1 MRLLVSNPDTLGDLV
16 LRQPMYRALLDAGHE
31 LTLVVRPA
39 VAPLVRHVAPGA
51 GVLELPYEVYADD
64 IASRWDRFGELFDK
78 ARASNPDALV
88 VAPYRW
94 TAFDERLSEELPE
107 RVKRFGL
114 SGHLYRGDPHNG
126 EAPASRMRP
135 FDGVAHV
142 CEDSAEVEKNAAL
155 ASLILGESDRKS
167 LPHPRLEIGQA
178 ERDRAA
184 QILSELGLDAGDYWV
199 ACVTGT
205 AHVSLKAWRRENW
218 AETLQR
224 WAAVR
229 GRKFLFVGLASE
241 AADASAVREAMG
253 EVGAAHTRVW
263 MPPGGTIDELLGL
276 TALSAGYVGHDTG
289 PMHVAAALGKPV
301 LAVFGGG
308 HKLRFQPAVA
318 PSVTVTMGVS
328 CRGCQW
334 VCSFA
339 ESHCVKA
346 VPVDDVMAAADD
358 LESGRVSEREARVL
372 DPSPELQAQMIR
384 ESNRIAQER
393 LRAAS
398 ELSRQLEGVH
408 TDWRRDV
415 ERLRGESDERGRQL
429 ESVVAEQREAIA
441 RAHGELGDQLRE
453 KESVIRRQDEQ
464 LREKDS
470 MIREQDEHLRKKETA
485 LAAQLAELE
494 ARNDALHRTSDA
506 AEQLRSELA
515 SAGEQNARLG
525 AEIHARAGELVRL
538 QADFDQKSRE
548 AAELA
553 ATIASQRG
561 EIEQLRA
568 DLGATRDQ
576 VAKSS
581 AESLDALKKQSDEL
595 ARLREQLQAIDT
607 RVRSMERVRPP
618 RRPLKQVIVEAIIGP
633 QHYYPPPPKPLPGIT
648 VVTVTHNDAATVRDT
663 VESVIGQTH
672 AHVQYVVVDRGS
684 TDSTRAILDEY
695 RDRIDK
701 IVDEPATTSPSDAL
715 IKAYNLATYDVLGKI
730 EAGDVF
736 EPGGLTRV
744 AEYFRDHPAYKAA
757 VFGEAV
763 SANGW
768 RLPAAPTETPD
779 VVRLLALGPDARP
792 GVFVTTNGY
801 KVLRGLT
808 PERGLAAEWEFWLR
822 LDRRYGI
829 RASTAHVR
837 TTRPRTKAA
846 SHDPTTVEAYA
857 KARELFEASFGPLGR
872 VRRAVLH
879 WLNRYED
886 AIRRSAPPRLFYPVE
901 FAADSRPLPAGAT
914 PARVPADQPVSPITG
929 RMPDRLLFSTRDTIG
944 HDDAISYVYYDKIGD
959 VAMVYPPLDLAKLRA
974 IYEAD
979 QRRPQKVTP
988 PDPSRRSPY
997 AGYRGEGKFAR
1008 LLGRVRSPYW
1018 SFTRPN
1024 FGDTSVDELQNHLD
1038 GPHPR
1043 RGMEVRFLN
1052 LGCFEGGVLD
1062 ELNQLTDWS
1071 LAGTETNPDAAKVA
1085 RSKGHTVWESNAE
1098 DAAFVLPDDQ
1108 QFDVIYLG
1116 GLLEHLENPL
1126 LVLRRL
1132 RQILAPGGRIVVDTP
1147 NLDSKL
1153 LELFGPTWSQWQAP
1167 YHRTLVGRRGL
1178 RKLAR
1183 RGSFR
1188 IERLQTRTHPL
1199 AAVKSVQL
1207 NELGLG
1213 ATVPDT
1219 AEFPPAVA
1227 SRGVLLTGWARLL
1240 WDWRGK
1246 GDTLYAVLRAE

>member
-31 LTLVVRPA
+31 LTLIVRPA

-51 GVLELPYEVYADD
+51 AVLELPYEAYAND
-64 IASRWDRFGELFDK
+64 IAERWDRFGELFDK
-78 ARASNPDALV
+78 ARASNPNALV
-88 VAPYRW
+88 IAPYRW
-94 TAFDERLSEELPE
+94 TAFDERLSEELPDD
-107 RVKRFGL
+107 VKRFGL

-126 EAPASRMRP
+126 AAPASRMRA
-135 FDGVAHV
+135 FDAVARV
-142 CEDSAEVEKNAAL
+142 CEDSPEVEKNAAL
-155 ASLILGESDRKS
+155 SWLILGEQDRKS
-167 LPHPRLEIGQA
+167 PSPSLPYPRLEIGQA

-184 QILSELGLDAGDYWV
+184 QILSEVGLAPDEYWV

-224 WAAVR
+224 WAGNR

-241 AADASAVREAMG
+241 AGDAKAVRELMG
-253 EVGAAHTRVW
+253 DVGASHTRVW

-289 PMHVAAALGKPV
+289 PMHVAAALGKQV

-308 HKLRFQPAVA
+308 HKLRFQPAAV

-334 VCSFA
+334 MCSFA

-346 VPVDDVMAAADD
+346 VPVDEVMDAADD
-358 LESGRVSEREARVL
+358 LESGRVTEREARVL
-372 DPSPELQAQMIR
+372 DPSPELLAQMIR
-384 ESNRIAQER
+384 ESNRVAQER

-408 TDWRRDV
+408 VDWRRDV
-415 ERLRGESDERGRQL
+415 ERLRSQSDERGRQL

-441 RAHGELGDQLRE
+441 KAHDELGSQLRE
-453 KESVIRRQDEQ
+453 KES
-464 LREKDS
+464 
-470 MIREQDEHLRKKETA
+470 MIREQDKHLREKDGALREKEAA
-485 LAAQLAELE
+485 LATQLAELN
-494 ARNDALHRTSDA
+494 ARGDALHRTTEA
-506 AEQLRSELA
+506 ADRLREELRS
-515 SAGEQNARLG
+515 AGDQNTKLG
-525 AEIHARAGELVRL
+525 AELHAKAGELVRL

-553 ATIASQRG
+553 ATITSQRG
-561 EIEQLRA
+561 ELEQLRA
-568 DLGATRDQ
+568 DLGATREQ
-576 VAKSS
+576 VAKSNAETLES
-581 AESLDALKKQSDEL
+581 AKKQSEEIG
-595 ARLREQLQAIDT
+595 RLREQLQAIDT

-618 RRPLKQVIVEAIIGP
+618 RRPLKQVIVEANIGP
-633 QHYYPPPPKPLPGIT
+633 QHYYPRPPKPLPGIT
-648 VVTVTHNDAATVRDT
+648 IVTVTHNDAATIRDT

-701 IVDEPATTSPSDAL
+701 IVDEPATTSATDAL
-715 IKAYNLATYDVLGKI
+715 IKAYNLALYDVLGQLD
-730 EAGDVF
+730 AGDVY

-744 AEYFRDHPAYKAA
+744 AEYFRDHPTYKAA
-757 VFGEAV
+757 VFGEAILDG
-763 SANGW
+763 GW
-768 RLPAAPTETPD
+768 RLPVPPTQTPD
-779 VVRLLALGPDARP
+779 VVELLAQGAGARP

-801 KVLRGLT
+801 KALRGLT

-829 RASTAHVR
+829 HASTAHVR
-837 TTRPRTKAA
+837 TVRPRTKPE
-846 SHDPTTVEAYA
+846 SHDSSTNEAYQH
-857 KARELFEASFGPLGR
+857 AREMFEASFGPLGR
-872 VRRAVLH
+872 MRRAVLH

-886 AIRRSAPPRLFYPVE
+886 VIRRSAPPRRFYPVD
-901 FAADSRPLPAGAT
+901 FAADSKPLPSGTA
-914 PARVPADQPVSPITG
+914 PARVPANQPVSPITG
-929 RMPDRLLFSTRDTIG
+929 RMPDRLLFSTRDTLG
-944 HDDAISYVYYDKIGD
+944 HDDAISYVYYDEAGD
-959 VAMVYPPLDLAKLRA
+959 VATVYPPLDLAKLRA

-988 PDPSRRSPY
+988 PGPSRRSPY
-997 AGYRGEGKFAR
+997 AGYRGDGKLAR
-1008 LLGRVRSPYW
+1008 LLGRLRSPYW
-1018 SFTRPN
+1018 WFARPN
-1024 FGDTSVDELQNHLD
+1024 FGDTSVDELLNLLD
-1038 GPHPR
+1038 GPLAR
-1043 RGMEVRFLN
+1043 RGMDVRLLN
-1052 LGCFEGGVLD
+1052 VGCFEGGVLD
-1062 ELNQLTDWS
+1062 ELKKHTDWS
-1071 LAGTETNPDAAKVA
+1071 LAGTETNPDAAKAA
-1085 RSKGHTVWESNAE
+1085 RAKGHTVWETNAE
-1098 DAAFVLPDDQ
+1098 DAAFVLPDDR

-1116 GLLEHLENPL
+1116 GLFEHLENPV

-1167 YHRTLVGRRGL
+1167 YHRALVGRRGL

-1183 RGSFR
+1183 RCSFR
-1188 IERLQTRTHPL
+1188 IERMHTRTHPL

-1219 AEFPPAVA
+1219 AEFPPDVA

-1240 WDWRGK
+1240 WDWRGE
-1246 GDTLYAVLRAE
+1246 GDYIYAELRAE

>member
-16 LRQPMYRALLDAGHE
+16 LRQPMYRALLDAGHN
-31 LTLVVRPA
+31 LTLVVRPV
-39 VAPLVRHVAPGA
+39 VAPLVKHVAPGA
-51 GVLELPYEVYADD
+51 NVLELPYEAYADD
-64 IASRWDRFGELFDK
+64 IAERWDRFRELFDK

-88 VAPYRW
+88 IAPYRW
-94 TAFDERLSEELPE
+94 TAFDERLSDELPDT
-107 RVKRFGL
+107 VKRFGL

-135 FDGVAHV
+135 FDAIAEV
-142 CEDSAEVEKNAAL
+142 CEDSPEVEKNAAL
-155 ASLILGESDRKS
+155 ASLILGEQDRKS
-167 LPHPRLEIGQA
+167 LPYPRLEIGPA

-184 QILSELGLDAGDYWV
+184 QILSQLGLAPGDYWV

-218 AETLQR
+218 AETLRR
-224 WAAVR
+224 WVTNR
-229 GRKFLFVGLASE
+229 GRKFLFVGLAKE
-241 AADASAVREAMG
+241 ETDASAVRELMG
-253 EVGAAHTRVW
+253 DAGASHTRVW

-276 TALSAGYVGHDTG
+276 TALSGGYVGHDTG

-308 HKLRFQPAVA
+308 HKLRFQPAAAAAA

-346 VPVDDVMAAADD
+346 VPVDEVMDAADD
-358 LESGRVSEREARVL
+358 LESGRVTEREARVL
-372 DPSPELQAQMIR
+372 DPSPELQAQMIG
-384 ESNRIAQER
+384 ESARVAQER

-398 ELSRQLEGVH
+398 ELSRQLQGVH

-415 ERLRGESDERGRQL
+415 ERLRTESDERGRQL

-441 RAHGELGDQLRE
+441 KAHGELGDQLRE
-453 KESVIRRQDEQ
+453 KESVIRRQAEH
-464 LREKDS
+464 LREKDGALH
-470 MIREQDEHLRKKETA
+470 EKEAA
-485 LAAQLAELE
+485 LATQLAELA
-494 ARNDALHRTSDA
+494 ARNDALHRTSEA
-506 AEQLRSELA
+506 ADRLRSELA
-515 SAGEQNARLG
+515 SAGDQNEKLG
-525 AEIHARAGELVRL
+525 ADLHEKAGELVRL
-538 QADFDQKSRE
+538 QAEFDQKSRE

-553 ATIASQRG
+553 ATIASQQR

-568 DLGATRDQ
+568 DLGATREQ
-576 VAKSS
+576 IAKSS
-581 AESLDALKKQSDEL
+581 AEALDASKKQSEEL
-595 ARLREQLQAIDT
+595 ARLREQLHAIDT
-607 RVRSMERVRPP
+607 RVRAMERVRPP
-618 RRPLKQVIVEAIIGP
+618 RRPLKQVVVEFFIGP

-648 VVTVTHNDAATVRDT
+648 VVTVTHDNGGTIRDT
-663 VESVIGQTH
+663 IESVIGQTH

-684 TDSTRAILDEY
+684 TDGTRAILDEY

-701 IVDEPATTSPSDAL
+701 IVEEPATTSPSDAL
-715 IKAYNLATYDVLGKI
+715 IKAYNLATYDVLGKLD
-730 EAGDVF
+730 AGDVF

-744 AEYFRDHPAYKAA
+744 AEYFRDHPTYKAA

-763 SANGW
+763 TQNGW
-768 RLPAAPTETPD
+768 RLPMAPTQTPD
-779 VVRLLALGPDARP
+779 VVELLAQGPDARP

-801 KVLRGLT
+801 KALRGLT
-808 PERGLAAEWEFWLR
+808 PERGPAAEWDFWLR

-829 RASTAHVR
+829 HASTAHVR
-837 TTRPRTKAA
+837 TIRPRKKTGSYDLATA
-846 SHDPTTVEAYA
+846 EAYA
-857 KARELFEASFGPLGR
+857 HARKLFESSFGLLGR
-872 VRRAVLH
+872 IRRSVLH

-886 AIRRSAPPRLFYPVE
+886 AIRRSSPPRRFYPVDA
-901 FAADSRPLPAGAT
+901 AADAKPLPAGAP

-959 VAMVYPPLDLAKLRA
+959 VVMVYPPLDLAKLRA

-979 QRRPQKVTP
+979 QRRPQRVTP

-997 AGYRGEGKFAR
+997 AGYRGDGKFAR
-1008 LLGRVRSPYW
+1008 LLARVRSPYW
-1018 SFTRPN
+1018 WFARPN
-1024 FGDTSVDELQNHLD
+1024 FGDTSVDELLSLLD
-1038 GPHPR
+1038 GPLPR
-1043 RGMEVRFLN
+1043 RGMDVRFLN
-1052 LGCFEGGVLD
+1052 VGCFEGGVLD
-1062 ELNQLTDWS
+1062 ELKKLTDWS
-1071 LAGTETNPDAAKVA
+1071 LAGTETNPDAARAA
-1085 RSKGHTVWESNAE
+1085 RAKGHTVWETSAE
-1098 DAAFVLPDDQ
+1098 DAAFVLPEDR

-1183 RGSFR
+1183 RCSFR
-1188 IERLQTRTHPL
+1188 IERLRTRTHPL

-1219 AEFPPAVA
+1219 AEFPPEVA
-1227 SRGVLLTGWARLL
+1227 SQGVLLTGWARLL